1 MPNGGTSGIDN
12 ILYFVALGS
21 TRNQGK
27 DNMICIRE
35 ERPEN
40 VGEVRK
46 LNEIAFMQAFGPA
59 PEADLVERLREN
71 CASILSLVAVQDD
84 RIVGHI
90 IFSPVR
96 IEGDKTVDGMGLAP
110 MAVLPE
116 LQHQGIG
123 SRLVQAGIE
132 ILKNQGSPFIIVLGH
147 PEYYPRFGFELASH
161 NGIRRQWEG
170 VPDEAFMI
178 LILNEKAMS
187 GVNGVA
193 RYRSEFDEVM

>member
-1 MPNGGTSGIDN
+1 
-12 ILYFVALGS
+12 
-21 TRNQGK
+21 
-27 DNMICIRE
+27 MICIRE

-40 VGEVRK
+40 IGEVKK
-46 LNEIAFMQAFGPA
+46 LKEIAFMQAFDQA

-147 PEYYPRFGFELASH
+147 PKYYPCFGFELASH
-161 NGIRRQWEG
+161 NGIRSQWEG

-187 GVNGVA
+187 GVHDVA
-193 RYRSEFDEVM
+193 RYRSEFDEAM